1 MRYIILILALVLST
15 KILAFE
21 PMSGAQTL
29 ENPAPEMGLSDELK
43 DDLYQHIYKRS
54 NKVDSGVLKRRHQ
67 ELSRQMKR
75 PSLNLQTRQ
84 RLAIELDVIETIIAE
99 RSAQVA
105 YWSTLAPNLGIDF
118 IKALAVAGAFDNHD
132 IGIVL
137 PQNIQR

>member
-15 KILAFE
+15 KTLAFE
-21 PMSGAQTL
+21 PMNGAQTL
-29 ENPAPEMGLSDELK
+29 EKPAPEMGLSDELK

-105 YWSTLAPNLGIDF
+105 Y
-118 IKALAVAGAFDNHD
+118 
-132 IGIVL
+132 
-137 PQNIQR
+137 

>member
-99 RSAQVA
+99 RSAQAA
-105 YWSTLAPNLGIDF
+105 Y
-118 IKALAVAGAFDNHD
+118 
-132 IGIVL
+132 
-137 PQNIQR
+137 